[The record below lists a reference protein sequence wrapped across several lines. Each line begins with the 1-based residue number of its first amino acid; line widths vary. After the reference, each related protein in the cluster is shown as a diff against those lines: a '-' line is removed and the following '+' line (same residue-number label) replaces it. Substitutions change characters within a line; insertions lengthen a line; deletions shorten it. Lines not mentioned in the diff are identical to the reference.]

1 MAELFDKDLKTINEH
16 IINIYNE
23 RELEDC
29 STIRKFRIVQQ
40 EGYRSVSRNIDQIL
54 FHLYQT
60 KTQKEDKNNNI
71 SKEIKQ
77 IKNYIIQ
84 LNI

>member
-77 IKNYIIQ
+77 IKNYIISFKF
-84 LNI
+84 